1 MCRTC
6 VHKHSGCVHVVFVL
20 QIIIPFGKRCLHLE
34 RICVVVQCFRYIL
47 PGFLSVGRNTGTS
60 DRNCGLMFLC
70 AFFPVSCVSYCLL
83 VCCCDPVTLAVVCV
97 CSVHVFTLSQPVTG
111 LSCKFVKR
119 SARILFLL
127 PSLCGTPVS
136 LSVITLTVLFR
147 RVVRG
152 CACALI

>member
-1 MCRTC
+1 MSTLGKNMCTGT
-6 VHKHSGCVHVVFVL
+6 VFQIHSSWFS
-20 QIIIPFGKRCLHLE
+20 
-34 RICVVVQCFRYIL
+34 
-47 PGFLSVGRNTGTS
+47 LSVGRNTGTS

-83 VCCCDPVTLAVVCV
+83 VCCCDPVTLAVLCV

-127 PSLCGTPVS
+127 PSLCGMPVG